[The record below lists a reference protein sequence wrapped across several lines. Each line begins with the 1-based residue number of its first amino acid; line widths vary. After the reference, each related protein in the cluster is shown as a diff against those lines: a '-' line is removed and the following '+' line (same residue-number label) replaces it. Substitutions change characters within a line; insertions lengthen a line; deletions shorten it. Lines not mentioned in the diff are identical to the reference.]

1 MAGYEIFVAFLYA
14 SNKWQDLNVLRNAL
28 FLGRFSLGG
37 FMNIGHFYFLKDK
50 YYERFSECGLLM
62 NKGENHKRPCFY
74 AFQDAKTKLFW
85 LIPLSSKVEKYH
97 RIYERKVANNKKC
110 DTIVFGEF
118 LGKEN
123 VFLIQNICP
132 VSDVYVDSEYVVTKE
147 KVPAKI
153 NAVLESEIITKAK
166 RVIALAR
173 HGVKVVYSDI
183 LNMEKDLLRETKL
196 N

>member
-1 MAGYEIFVAFLYA
+1 M
-14 SNKWQDLNVLRNAL
+14 D
-28 FLGRFSLGG
+28 
-37 FMNIGHFYFLKDK
+37 IGHFYFLKDE

-62 NKGENHKRPCFY
+62 NKGEHHKRPCFY
-74 AFQDAKTKLFW
+74 AFQDGKTDLFW
-85 LIPLSSKVEKYH
+85 LVPLSSKVEKYR
-97 RIYERKVANNKKC
+97 RIYESKVANNRKC

-132 VSDVYVDSEYVVTKE
+132 VSDEYVESEYVVTKD

-153 NAVLESEIITKAK
+153 NALLETEIITKAK

-173 HGVKVVYSDI
+173 HGVKVVYPDI
-183 LNMEKDLLRETKL
+183 LKMELELLKK
-196 N
+196 